1 MKRSFTKLKL
11 HINIRFK
18 LCHVTHYR
26 ITFVINFIW
35 YLILFVS
42 FSNTQLHSVFCPHFL
57 YYVSSS
63 PRQVGLLATVQLH
76 SSQSGDWRKL
86 FAQMV
91 PAADPCHHV
100 WARHMAGIASFTFI
114 DVACCCW
121 MEIIKHTTFTNIF
134 VFPSRWNGVSG
145 KCSWLTSWEDSRLRS
160 PFLFLLSKCM
170 LNTSH
175 THFGLNNKRTSPSSS
190 SEFFELTNNLEVC
203 KLKWKKCPENVCFLF

>member
-1 MKRSFTKLKL
+1 
-11 HINIRFK
+11 
-18 LCHVTHYR
+18 
-26 ITFVINFIW
+26 
-35 YLILFVS
+35 
-42 FSNTQLHSVFCPHFL
+42 
-57 YYVSSS
+57 
-63 PRQVGLLATVQLH
+63 
-76 SSQSGDWRKL
+76 
-86 FAQMV
+86 MV

-121 MEIIKHTTFTNIF
+121 MEIINHTTFTNIF

-203 KLKWKKCPENVCFLF
+203 KLKWKKCPENVCFFILNLSLYAHITLNPPLTTDEHSCVPSNLHFIIVHIC